1 MHPAAQRRTPMQIAI
16 DEAKILDAF
25 DPNWAVEARGIGAVS
40 DYPEFGFS
48 KKDVMRA
55 GEVIAKDLHW
65 DENSAPGIRQAFH
78 VANKW
83 RDSHAYPMMSIRL
96 SLMTFMRLNNVDGV
110 VVSRLKRMPAI
121 RKKLCRKNSKFTLN
135 QLQDLAGCRVI
146 VDSIDDVQRL
156 SGILENKIRHEIKRD
171 DNYILAP
178 KPDGYRSHHLILS
191 YNGKGDA
198 SIFNGRNIE
207 IQIRTRLQHSW
218 ATAVESVGS
227 FRQED
232 LKGNIGDADW
242 LRLFRLIS
250 GEFAIAE
257 GQNEGSDLPAHL
269 ERVKEIAALHNKLM
283 VSSTLD
289 NMSYAVEWVHQSVHS
304 LLKPL
309 YYLIVYDNINN
320 KVSVEP
326 FFNALAATKA
336 YDKAEQA
343 DNKSGLNTRNVVLVE
358 ADKLDT
364 VTFAYNNYFRDVREF
379 RRRLKGIV
387 GEQNKDFEL
396 IKQERVRSKP
406 GEMPDPSWLRRSR
419 FPKPKGAP
427 R

>member
-1 MHPAAQRRTPMQIAI
+1 
-16 DEAKILDAF
+16 
-25 DPNWAVEARGIGAVS
+25 
-40 DYPEFGFS
+40 
-48 KKDVMRA
+48 
-55 GEVIAKDLHW
+55 
-65 DENSAPGIRQAFH
+65 
-78 VANKW
+78 
-83 RDSHAYPMMSIRL
+83 
-96 SLMTFMRLNNVDGV
+96 
-110 VVSRLKRMPAI
+110 
-121 RKKLCRKNSKFTLN
+121 
-135 QLQDLAGCRVI
+135 
-146 VDSIDDVQRL
+146 
-156 SGILENKIRHEIKRD
+156 
-171 DNYILAP
+171 
-178 KPDGYRSHHLILS
+178 
-191 YNGKGDA
+191 
-198 SIFNGRNIE
+198 
-207 IQIRTRLQHSW
+207 
-218 ATAVESVGS
+218 
-227 FRQED
+227 
-232 LKGNIGDADW
+232 
-242 LRLFRLIS
+242 
-250 GEFAIAE
+250 
-257 GQNEGSDLPAHL
+257 
-269 ERVKEIAALHNKLM
+269 M

-320 KVSVEP
+320 KISVEP

>member
-1 MHPAAQRRTPMQIAI
+1 MRIVNKGSKM
-16 DEAKILDAF
+16 LDALGP
-25 DPNWAVEARGIGAVS
+25 DWVVEVPEIGAVS
-40 DYPEFGFS
+40 DYPKFGFS

-55 GEVIAKDLHW
+55 GEAIAKDLLW
-65 DENSAPGIRQAFH
+65 DDNSAPDIRQAFH
-78 VANKW
+78 IANKW
-83 RDSHAYPMMSIRL
+83 RDSHAYPLMSVRL
-96 SLMTFMRLNNVDGV
+96 SLMTFVRLNNIDGI

-121 RKKLCRKNSKFTLN
+121 RKKLGRKNNNFTLN
-135 QLQDLAGCRVI
+135 QLQDLAGCRII
-146 VDSIDDVQRL
+146 VDSMDDLTRL
-156 SGILENKIRHEIKRD
+156 TSVLERRLRHEIKRN
-171 DNYILAP
+171 DNYILTP

-191 YNGKGDA
+191 YNGRGDA
-198 SIFNGRNIE
+198 SIFDGRSIE
-207 IQIRTRLQHSW
+207 VQVRTKLQHSW

-232 LKGNIGDADW
+232 LKGNSGDADW

-250 GEFAIAE
+250 SEFAIAE
-257 GQNEGSDLPAHL
+257 GQNEGDGLPPHI
-269 ERVKEIAALHNKLM
+269 ERVKEIASLHNKLM
-283 VSSTLD
+283 VSSALD
-289 NMSYAVEWVHQSVHS
+289 NMSYAVEWVRRSVHS

-309 YYLIVYDNINN
+309 YYLIIYDNLTN

-326 FFNALAATKA
+326 FFNAMAATKA

-343 DNKSGLNTRNVVLVE
+343 DNKTGLNTRNVVLVE

-379 RRRLKGIV
+379 RRRLRAIV

-396 IKQERVRSKP
+396 MEQEKVRPKP
-406 GEMPDPSWLRRSR
+406 RQASDPSWLRRSR